1 MWPVIGG
8 GLIALVG
15 LATWIGLALD
25 RQSRE
30 AAWGRIATSRQVN
43 AETRRDLQEQA
54 VELEVREIELDR
66 RERRVDL
73 REDLL
78 FRREAA
84 MEQLERHWERR
95 TDSPE
100 LSA

>member
-8 GLIALVG
+8 GLIALIG

-25 RQSRE
+25 RQSRDE
-30 AAWGRIATSRQVN
+30 AWSRIATSRRAN
-43 AETRRDLQEQA
+43 ADTRGELEEQA
-54 VELEVREIELDR
+54 AELEIREIELDR

-84 MEQLERHWERR
+84 MEYHERHWRAEP
-95 TDSPE
+95 PE